1 LSISTYI
8 IPVFILIL
16 LIYAFLKKVNIYNVF
31 VSGAKQAL
39 QLIYDIFPFLVAMFL
54 MIEVFKNSGVSLYLS
69 EGLSPV
75 FTFLGIPKEL
85 IELILIRPFTGSGSL
100 ALVSEIY
107 TTYGVD
113 TYIGKCASVIMGSS
127 ETVFYVSAVYFS
139 KTSVKKLG
147 YALPLALFMNLFGA
161 IISCLLC
168 KIM

>member
-1 LSISTYI
+1 MSISTYI